1 MSLQDFLKQLKA
13 APIWSEPKTLKRGAF
28 LCQAGDLCQ
37 DVILVE
43 EGCLHFYLLDDGEE
57 QSIRFAY
64 PGNIVSSLDS
74 YISGEPSKYYLQ
86 TLRKLGYRSCSKSD
100 FEDYIKREGLLE
112 QWTQSLHYLLLEMM
126 EREQDLLIKNPAS
139 RLKRVLSRSPQLF
152 QEVPFKYIA
161 SYLRMS
167 PETLSR
173 LMNS

>member
-1 MSLQDFLKQLKA
+1 MSSRDFVTLVQESS
-13 APIWSEPKTLKRGAF
+13 IWSEPKTFKRGDYITE
-28 LCQAGDLCQ
+28 AGVLFQ

-43 EGCLHFYLLDDGEE
+43 EGTLHFFLLDDGLE

-64 PGNIVSSLDS
+64 PGNVVSALDS
-74 YISGEPSKYYLQ
+74 YITGKPTKYYLQ
-86 TLRKLGYRSCSKSD
+86 ALRKVVYRTCSKLD
-100 FEDYIKREGLLE
+100 FENYLKEQKLE
-112 QWTQSLHYLLLEMM
+112 NAWMQTLHFLLLEMM
-126 EREQDLLIKNPAS
+126 EREQDLLIQNPAL
-139 RLKRVLSRSPQLF
+139 RLARVMDRSPRLF